1 MKLDKE
7 TVKQL
12 EKLILFTAVIVLA
25 VMYSNRI
32 WTGILFCVGILTP
45 FLMGGVVAFI
55 LNIPLCWV
63 EKGLRPQLK
72 DTKLEKACRPLSI
85 FLSLLLVVL
94 VLIVI
99 IAMVAPQIGQT
110 TAVLAKKIPPFV
122 EQSMK
127 KLEQV
132 SATYPQIQSYV
143 EELDTIEINWENV
156 FSNVGNF
163 LKSGMTDMVSSTVTI
178 AGSVIGGV
186 VKGTISFIFAIYI
199 LGQKE
204 KLANQSRRILS
215 AYLPERLN
223 RSLLKVSQLLSR
235 NFSLF
240 ITGQCKEALILG
252 SMFVVAMSLFR
263 MPYALMVGVLIAFTA
278 LIPIVG
284 AFIGCAVGAFLIL
297 VDNPMQALW
306 FVILFLVL
314 QQIEGNL
321 IYPRVVGS
329 SVGLPSIWVL
339 AAVSVGGSLFGILG
353 MLFFI
358 PLVSTLYVLLRDSVN
373 NRNKRKATIPL
384 VPPTDN
390 YP

>member
-12 EKLILFTAVIVLA
+12 EKLILFTAVVILA
-25 VMYSNRI
+25 VLYSSRI
-32 WTGILFCVGILTP
+32 WTGIRFCIGILTP
-45 FLMGGVVAFI
+45 FLVGCIVAFV

-63 EKGLRPQLK
+63 ERDLRPQLQG
-72 DTKLEKACRPLSI
+72 TKLEKACRPLSI

-94 VLIVI
+94 VLIFI

-110 TAVLAKKIPPFV
+110 TAVLAKKIPLFA
-122 EQSMK
+122 EEMTH
-127 KLEQV
+127 KLEQI
-132 SATYPQIQSYV
+132 SITYPQIQSYV
-143 EELDTIEINWENV
+143 EELETMEINWESV

-163 LKSGMTDMVSSTVTI
+163 LKSGMTDMVSSTVSI

-186 VKGTISFIFAIYI
+186 VKGVISFIFAIYI

-204 KLANQSRRILS
+204 KLANQSCRILS
-215 AYLPERLN
+215 AYFPERLN
-223 RSLLKVSQLLSR
+223 RYLLKVGRLLSR

-252 SMFVVAMSLFR
+252 SMFVISMSIFR

-306 FVILFLVL
+306 FVVLFLVL

-339 AAVSVGGSLFGILG
+339 AAVSIGGSLFGVLG

-358 PLVSTLYVLLRDSVN
+358 PLVSTIYVLLRDSVN
-373 NRNKRKATIPL
+373 ERNRRKTTIP
-384 VPPTDN
+384 VAPDN
-390 YP
+390 YR